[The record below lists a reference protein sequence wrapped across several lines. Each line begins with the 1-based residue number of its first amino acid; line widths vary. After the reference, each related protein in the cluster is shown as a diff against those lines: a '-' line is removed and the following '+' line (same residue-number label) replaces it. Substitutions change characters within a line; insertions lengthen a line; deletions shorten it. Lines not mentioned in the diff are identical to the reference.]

1 MATITALWPHQ
12 SHKLGFCYRH
22 PEQQIQFVTIPKC
35 ASTWLKDIIR
45 LLQWTPHNFVDQ
57 DTYDWTT
64 LAIVRDPWDRWCSG
78 VGEWLHRRFNTHHV
92 HIQSFVDHMTQY
104 NRKFE
109 MHNTGYLREHEWH
122 WIEKLIALGSPHD
135 EHTEMQSA
143 YLANCTKIQAFN
155 FGKTLSQDVHRH
167 FKTQY
172 KLSNDFHTISPKL
185 VRARHQIKDVV
196 YRYLQDRKKV
206 LLPHIKKVY
215 KLDFDLYNTLMGTNK

>member
-1 MATITALWPHQ
+1 MA
-12 SHKLGFCYRH
+12 HKIGFCYRH
-22 PEQQIQFVTIPKC
+22 PEQHIQFVTIPKC
-35 ASTWLKDIIR
+35 ASTWLKDMIR
-45 LLQWTPHNFVDQ
+45 LLQWKPHNFVDQ
-57 DTYDWTT
+57 DTHDWTT

-78 VGEWLHRRFNTHHV
+78 MGEWLHRKFNTHHV

-109 MHNTGYLREHEWH
+109 MHNTGHLREHEWH

-135 EHTEMQSA
+135 EHTEMQST
-143 YLANCTKIQAFN
+143 YLANCTNIQAFN
-155 FGKTLSQDVHRH
+155 FGKTLSQDVNRH
-167 FKTQY
+167 FNTEY
-172 KLSNDFHTISPKL
+172 NIPPRL

-215 KLDFDLYNTLMGTNK
+215 KSDFDLYNTLMGTNK

>member
-1 MATITALWPHQ
+1 MEQHKQPDITSLWPHQ
-12 SHKLGFCYRH
+12 SHELGFCYRH
-22 PEQQIQFVTIPKC
+22 PEQQIQFVIIPKC
-35 ASTWLKDIIR
+35 ASSWIKEIIR
-45 LLQWTPHNFVDQ
+45 LLHWKPHNFVDE

-64 LAIVRDPWDRWCSG
+64 LAVVRDPWDRWCSG

-92 HIQSFVDHMTQY
+92 HIQSFVDHMEQY

-109 MHNTGYLREHEWH
+109 MHNTGHLREHEWH

-155 FGKTLSQDVHRH
+155 FGKTLSQDVNRH
-167 FKTQY
+167 FNTQY
-172 KLSNDFHTISPKL
+172 NIPPKL

-215 KLDFDLYNTLMGTNK
+215 KSDFDLYNTLMGTNK